1 MSLPIDRII
10 EKLDEYLDKNDLSGA
25 ERHLKYWLEEAR
37 QTKDFRGSFTIL
49 NELVGFY
56 RKIGKRDEAYSA
68 SSEALK
74 LVENMEITE
83 TVSAATAYI
92 NVATA
97 YKSFGDWKKAL
108 SLYKKAKIIYEK
120 NLKNNDGRLG
130 GLYNNMALCLTD
142 AGDFDGALDLFNK
155 ALKVMELTVDGEL
168 EQAITCLNIAD
179 LIEQR
184 DGLEKGSD
192 SISDLVSK
200 AQELMQKP
208 DIKKDGYFAFVA
220 EKCIPGFKYYGFFAF
235 AKELQEICEKIRA
248 GEK

>member
-10 EKLDEYLDKNDLSGA
+10 AKLDEYLDKNDLSGA

-37 QTKDFRGSFTIL
+37 QTEDFRGSFTIL

-56 RKIGKRDEAYSA
+56 RKTDKEKEAYSTSQA
-68 SSEALK
+68 VLQAVDDMK
-74 LVENMEITE
+74 IAE

-97 YKSFGDWKKAL
+97 YKSFGDWEKAL
-108 SLYKKAKIIYEK
+108 TLYEKAKIIYEG
-120 NLKNNDGRLG
+120 NLENSDGRLG

-142 AGDFDGALDLFNK
+142 AGDFDSALCLFSKALD
-155 ALKVMELTVDGEL
+155 VMELSGDGEL
-168 EQAITCLNIAD
+168 EQAITCLNMAD
-179 LIEQR
+179 LIEKQ

-192 SISDLVSK
+192 LIYNLVSK
-200 AQELMQKP
+200 AQELMQRP
-208 DIKKDGYFAFVA
+208 NIEKDGYFAFVA

-235 AKELQEICEKIRA
+235 ANELREFCEKIRA
-248 GEK
+248 R